1 MLIKKVI
8 QNVSDHLMQPSIER
22 WEAPFMHIK
31 TRIYT
36 EYYYV
41 CKWFGKIYELI
52 REDIRS
58 HWKLLIPRWHW
69 IQVFDWDTE
78 VKLQSFIVFIR
89 SWYLSNLKTQ
99 VIIQLRN
106 FLVSI
111 QATQNLDVCYGSGW
125 KEIKSQYIELA
136 SINLRIT
143 LIMILMTPQTQ
154 V

>member
-8 QNVSDHLMQPSIER
+8 QNVSNHLMQTSIER

-78 VKLQSFIVFIR
+78 VKMQSFIVFIR
-89 SWYLSNLKTQ
+89 SWYLSNLKTSHYTIEKFSC
-99 VIIQLRN
+99 VNSSHSKFGCVLWIRLKRN
-106 FLVSI
+106 QESI
-111 QATQNLDVCYGSGW
+111 YWTS
-125 KEIKSQYIELA
+125 
-136 SINLRIT
+136 
-143 LIMILMTPQTQ
+143 
-154 V
+154 